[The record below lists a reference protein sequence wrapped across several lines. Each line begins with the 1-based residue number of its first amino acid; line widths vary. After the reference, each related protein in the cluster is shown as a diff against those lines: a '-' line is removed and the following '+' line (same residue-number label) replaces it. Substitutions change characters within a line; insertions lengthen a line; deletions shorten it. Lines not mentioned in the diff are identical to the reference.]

1 MTTDPTLDQSIE
13 QTAARFG
20 RRGFLGAAAAVTGS
34 VVFAPVAAAAPQQAR
49 AAAVVNDKPAPINQ
63 LPPGAVS
70 LVPIQPGA
78 VQSAISRLDD
88 IIRDVL
94 NRTGVPGLAAAV
106 VHDDTIKFARAYGVR
121 DLTTGLPVTVDTVF
135 QLASVSKPLAS
146 TVIARAVGDGRL
158 DWTDPIVKYRP
169 SFALKDPYVGAHV
182 TVEDM
187 LSHRSGLPA
196 AAGDL
201 LEDLGYQQDYVLGKL
216 VIEPLTPMRTTYAY
230 SDFGYT
236 AGAVAAAGAVGL
248 SWEDMADILLF
259 GPLGMTS
266 TSYRHSDF
274 VNEPNHTA
282 MHARINGTWQQ
293 AYQRNADPQAPAGG
307 ANSSVMDL
315 TRWLRLHLADGVWE
329 GKQLIPAGALARTR
343 QPVIPLSPPSIPIS
357 RTSLY
362 GLGFDLSDDAA
373 ARVRWSHSG
382 AFFQGASTAVLML
395 PSANLGLV
403 VLTNGMPVGA
413 PEAIGAYFLDYV
425 EAGKFQRDW
434 LAGYGAQFAAD
445 MANQSQLAPPNQP
458 PANPAPAKP
467 NAFYAGTYQN
477 SFYGPITITP
487 SLHLLIGPHPNDYPL
502 THWDG
507 NVFSFYP
514 TGENAV
520 GITAATFTPNPAGT
534 QAGSV
539 TLEYYNDDGL
549 GTFTR

>member
-1 MTTDPTLDQSIE
+1 MTSDPNVEQS
-13 QTAARFG
+13 TRGFG

-34 VVFAPVAAAAPQQAR
+34 VALAPVAAAAPQAR
-49 AAAVVNDKPAPINQ
+49 AAAVVNDKPAPVGP

-94 NRTGVPGLAAAV
+94 KRTGVPGLAAAV
-106 VHDDTIKFARAYGVR
+106 VHDGTVKFARAYGVR

-146 TVIARAVGDGRL
+146 TVVARAVGEALL

-187 LSHRSGLPA
+187 LSHRSGLPG

-201 LEDLGYQQDYVLGKL
+201 LEDLGYPQDYVLGNL
-216 VIEPLTPMRTTYAY
+216 VMEPLTPLRTTYAY

-236 AGAVAAAGAVGL
+236 AGAVAAAAAVGL
-248 SWEDMADILLF
+248 SWEDMADTLLF
-259 GPLGMTS
+259 RPLGMTS
-266 TSYRHSDF
+266 SSYRHSDF
-274 VNEPNHTA
+274 VKQPNHTA

-329 GKQLIPAGALARTR
+329 GKQLIHPSALARTR
-343 QPVIPLSPPSIPIS
+343 QPVIPLNPPPIPIS
-357 RTSLY
+357 RTSFY

-425 EAGKFQRDW
+425 EAGKPQRDW
-434 LAGYGAQFAAD
+434 LAGYAAQFAAD
-445 MANQSQLAPPNQP
+445 MANHSQLAPPNQP
-458 PANPAPAKP
+458 PANPVPAKP
-467 NAFYAGTYQN
+467 NAYYAGTYQN
-477 SFYGPITITP
+477 PFYGPITITP
-487 SLHLLIGPHPNDYPL
+487 DLRLLIGPHPNDYPL

-507 NVFSFYP
+507 SVFSFFP

-520 GITAATFTPNPAGT
+520 GITAATFAPNPAGT
-534 QAGSV
+534 RAGSV
-539 TLEYYNDDGL
+539 TLEYYNDDVL
-549 GTFTR
+549 GVFTR